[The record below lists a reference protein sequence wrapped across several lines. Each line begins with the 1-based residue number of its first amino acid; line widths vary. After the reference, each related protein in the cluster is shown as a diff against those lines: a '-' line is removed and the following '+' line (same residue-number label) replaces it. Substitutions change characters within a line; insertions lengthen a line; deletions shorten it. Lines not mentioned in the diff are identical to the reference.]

1 MTLFLAPLL
10 ISYHSFDLF
19 CSFFPYFILILSAFY
34 LFADGIIFILFFQ
47 DLYLAFLLVYYI
59 LEPATGRTGTWVPGL
74 GMRDIQAGVVTLT
87 TPPQEKPEESNSAL
101 QIEKTRTGP
110 LTTTFPSSLEM
121 YYGLVSLLLD

>member
-1 MTLFLAPLL
+1 MQLPEAEQLRGEDHQEPQGRLDPEDQGL
-10 ISYHSFDLF
+10 GHQQGD
-19 CSFFPYFILILSAFY
+19 
-34 LFADGIIFILFFQ
+34 
-47 DLYLAFLLVYYI
+47 
-59 LEPATGRTGTWVPGL
+59 PATGRTGTWVPGL